1 MVLVHSATVHCT
13 HHAAPFHSGIP
24 RIKLSFYFASTR
36 LYIGIQNIPGSF
48 TGFTLT
54 CGAQVFSYFI
64 FDENILEQIP
74 HRVNVANIFFTC
86 MRFLRIAYPN
96 LLLQMCVHS
105 GMLAHFSTL
114 DVSFSTTLKAMLPA

>member
-1 MVLVHSATVHCT
+1 MYV
-13 HHAAPFHSGIP
+13 
-24 RIKLSFYFASTR
+24 
-36 LYIGIQNIPGSF
+36 
-48 TGFTLT
+48 
-54 CGAQVFSYFI
+54 QVFIYFI

-96 LLLQMCVHS
+96 LLLQMCVHG

-114 DVSFSTTLKAMLPA
+114 DVSFSTNLKAMLPASLKLVP